1 MFLFYFSLYFDS
13 FRDDEVRCARRR
25 APHLKAAG
33 APQHLTFLCVP
44 KEKSAKERAP
54 C

>member
-1 MFLFYFSLYFDS
+1 MINLMRAS
-13 FRDDEVRCARRR
+13 ARK
-25 APHLKAAG
+25 LIMKAAG